1 MLSAAPR
8 PRHLAACS
16 PYSELELPPPPR
28 RGDTC
33 RLSHPA
39 QPRGGQTVQT
49 WLDSSQLSTF
59 PMLLCATMWRVGS
72 WVGRDIT
79 SITSPRI
86 MLQPW

>member
-59 PMLLCATMWRVGS
+59 PMLLCATM
-72 WVGRDIT
+72 
-79 SITSPRI
+79 
-86 MLQPW
+86 

>member
-1 MLSAAPR
+1 MSAICAPR

-28 RGDTC
+28 RGDTT

-39 QPRGGQTVQT
+39 APHCTAARGQTVQT

-59 PMLLCATMWRVGS
+59 PMLLCATM
-72 WVGRDIT
+72 
-79 SITSPRI
+79 
-86 MLQPW
+86 

>member
-79 SITSPRI
+79 RITSPRI
-86 MLQPW
+86 MLQP